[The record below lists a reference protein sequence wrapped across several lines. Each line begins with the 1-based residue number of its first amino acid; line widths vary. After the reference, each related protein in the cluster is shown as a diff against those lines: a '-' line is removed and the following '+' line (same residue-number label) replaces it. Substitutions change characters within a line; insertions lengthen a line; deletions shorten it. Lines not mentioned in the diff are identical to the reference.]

1 MASKQFPLSA
11 DSSRKAER
19 RKADGFT
26 LSLVGMDIAV
36 FTGTRDSI
44 AEGEG

>member
-1 MASKQFPLSA
+1 MASKQFPLFA

-19 RKADGFT
+19 RKMDGFT
-26 LSLVGMDIAV
+26 LSLVGTDIAV
-36 FTGTRDSI
+36 FPRTRESI